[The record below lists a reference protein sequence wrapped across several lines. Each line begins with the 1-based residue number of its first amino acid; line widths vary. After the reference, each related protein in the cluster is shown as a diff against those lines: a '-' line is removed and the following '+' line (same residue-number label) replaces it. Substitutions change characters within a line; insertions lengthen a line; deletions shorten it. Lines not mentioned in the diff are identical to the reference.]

1 LIISIRDI
9 EPVQDCDSLNVYD
22 LESEIEKVLVPVVK
36 DYPKSDDC
44 FTGIYCS
51 DLPQN
56 SFISVNE
63 TPVMIMPTISKNT
76 VAVLGMVS
84 FIDVIFLL
92 FRFFI
97 GEILSIANR

>member
-1 LIISIRDI
+1 MRTLIISIRDI

-63 TPVMIMPTISKNT
+63 TPVMIMPTISKNPHHIHST
-76 VAVLGMVS
+76 LPNA
-84 FIDVIFLL
+84 IPFL
-92 FRFFI
+92 FYI
-97 GEILSIANR
+97 IYT